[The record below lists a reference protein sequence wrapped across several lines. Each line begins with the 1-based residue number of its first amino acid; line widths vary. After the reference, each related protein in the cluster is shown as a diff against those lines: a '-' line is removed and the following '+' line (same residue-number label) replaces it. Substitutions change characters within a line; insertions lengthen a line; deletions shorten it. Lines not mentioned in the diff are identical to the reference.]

1 MFVPFF
7 EQKILR
13 LFKDFQKHGS
23 HFSRTPFGA
32 KKILE
37 SMSFLAPPQHEQ
49 FYPEGLSVFV
59 PFPLEFYLTGLEI
72 ATDTVAF
79 AT

>member
-1 MFVPFF
+1 
-7 EQKILR
+7 
-13 LFKDFQKHGS
+13 
-23 HFSRTPFGA
+23 
-32 KKILE
+32 
-37 SMSFLAPPQHEQ
+37 MSFLVPPQHEQ